1 MPRLLH
7 REDDE
12 PWVLPHLGQRIVK
25 TTVAVFL
32 CLLFY
37 YLRGYRGQDMP
48 TEAAITAIICMQPYV
63 RDTGAYAVNRF
74 VGTLIGA
81 FWGLLLLL
89 LLNDF
94 PSLGQS
100 VLLLYAMM
108 ALGVLL
114 SLYSAVLVRMPDA
127 AGLAS
132 IVFLCI
138 VIAFPDIEAPLRQAA
153 HRLLDVFVGTAVAT
167 LKMSSYFDDCP
178 L

>member
-1 MPRLLH
+1 MH
-7 REDDE
+7 RFTVSSGSDE
-12 PWVLPHLGQRIVK
+12 PWILPHLGQRIVK

-63 RDTGAYAVNRF
+63 RDTGKYAVDRF
-74 VGTLIGA
+74 IGTLIGA

-94 PSLGQS
+94 PVLGANM
-100 VLLLYAMM
+100 LILYAVM

-127 AGLAS
+127 SGLAS
-132 IVFLCI
+132 IVFS
-138 VIAFPDIEAPLRQAA
+138 VHR
-153 HRLLDVFVGTAVAT
+153 HRLSGYRGARCARRRTACSTSWWAPRWP
-167 LKMSSYFDDCP
+167 SW
-178 L
+178 